1 MSKRLI
7 DIVISICLIAITY
20 VITTHYTEVNYQRER
35 AEYNS
40 LNKPVT
46 TLRRITEGGHYGTIT
61 ITGKDP
67 YNEDGLIIDALTDVV
82 IDRVTVDNVRVPII
96 FKGKGKVQ
104 IKQVVAKHYTGDGL
118 NIRQSNVTINQLV
131 LIEPKPSLDTY
142 HQDLILQAYAVQENG
157 YSINTDGVIENIH
170 IPSVT
175 LIGGLKGK
183 DLITLSED
191 NMYRNFI
198 VGTVSLVLEFDNPF
212 WVNASNLSD
221 SKIGNE
227 DNFFIN
233 NEAGLFIRERKG
245 KKGLN
250 RTNNNVIFG
259 EVIK

>member
-7 DIVISICLIAITY
+7 DIVIALCLIAITY
-20 VITTHYTEVNYQRER
+20 VITTHYTEENYQRER

-40 LNKPVT
+40 LDKPT
-46 TLRRITEGGHYGTIT
+46 TALRRITEGGHYDTIT

-67 YNEDGLIIDALTDVV
+67 YNEDGLVIDAVTDVV
-82 IDRVTVDNVRVPII
+82 IDRITVDNVRVPII

-131 LIEPKPSLDTY
+131 LIDPIPSLDTY

-157 YSINTDGVIENIH
+157 YSIDSSGAIENIN

-183 DLITLSED
+183 DLVTLSED
-191 NMYRNFI
+191 NVYRNFT
-198 VGTVSLVLEFDNPF
+198 VGTVSLVLEFDNPY

-221 SKIGNE
+221 SNIGNSE
-227 DNFFIN
+227 NFFIN
-233 NEAGLFIRERKG
+233 KEAGLFIRERKG
-245 KKGLN
+245 MKGIN